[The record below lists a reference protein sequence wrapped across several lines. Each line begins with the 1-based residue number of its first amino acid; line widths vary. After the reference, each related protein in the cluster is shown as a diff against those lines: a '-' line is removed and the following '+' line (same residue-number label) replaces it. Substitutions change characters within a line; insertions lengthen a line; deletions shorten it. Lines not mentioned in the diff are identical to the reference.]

1 MKTIDVFNGD
11 ADGICALHQLR
22 LAAPADSQLVTG
34 PKRDISLLKRV
45 HAAPGDRVTV
55 LDVALSKNRLALDA
69 LLEAGVHVRYFDHHQ
84 PGEIP
89 NHPNFEPHIDT
100 DAQVCTSLL
109 VNGYLGGQHLA
120 WAVTAAFG
128 DNLAESALRA
138 AQPLGLSTDQL
149 ALLQSLGECLNYNGY
164 GEALDD
170 LFFDPAE
177 LYRQL
182 RPYAD
187 PLAFAAESPAYRTLK
202 TGYADDMARAVAVP
216 AAESRPAGRIF
227 LLPAEKWARRISGV
241 FGNRLAVEA
250 PEQAHAVLTGKPDG
264 GYVVSVRAP
273 QSTRSGADTLC
284 SQFETGGG
292 RKGAAGINHLP
303 EDELG
308 RFIAS
313 FYTVFSRS

>member
-45 HAAPGDRVTV
+45 HAEPGDRVTV
-55 LDVALSKNRLALDA
+55 LDVALSKNRQALDA
-69 LLEAGVHVRYFDHHQ
+69 LLEAGVNVRYFDHHQ

-89 NHPNFEPHIDT
+89 NHPNFEAHIDT
-100 DAQVCTSLL
+100 DANVCTSLL
-109 VNGYLGGQHLA
+109 VNDYLGGQHLA

-138 AQPLGLSTDQL
+138 AQPLGLSADQL